1 MANVYVINA
10 HHPSDFSAGELN
22 RALAEL
28 AAEFFADK
36 GWAVRTV
43 ATAQGCDVRTELEN
57 HGWAD
62 LIVLQTPVNWMGV
75 PWSFK
80 KYMDEVYTAGMSGEL
95 CDGDGRSR
103 KDKSL
108 QYGTG
113 GTLGGKNYMLSL
125 TFNAPAEAF
134 GNKGQYLFGGKT
146 VDDLFFPMHM
156 NFRFFAMEPLS
167 TFGCFDVLKNPQ
179 IEADFER
186 YEAHL
191 EKIVRQVDP

>member
-62 LIVLQTPVNWMGV
+62 LIVLDRNLV
-75 PWSFK
+75 
-80 KYMDEVYTAGMSGEL
+80 EL
-95 CDGDGRSR
+95 SDQGRAEAISETRVLMTLFDGRVVYRGS
-103 KDKSL
+103 
-108 QYGTG
+108 
-113 GTLGGKNYMLSL
+113 
-125 TFNAPAEAF
+125 EA
-134 GNKGQYLFGGKT
+134 G
-146 VDDLFFPMHM
+146 
-156 NFRFFAMEPLS
+156 S
-167 TFGCFDVLKNPQ
+167 
-179 IEADFER
+179 
-186 YEAHL
+186 
-191 EKIVRQVDP
+191 